1 MAWLPRLIVV
11 LLWVLCWRPAF
22 VGHGAARNPRREC
35 VVRRVRERRRP
46 TGRPRQGQGSFDG
59 HTHPKVIT
67 KKIMQAPSAS
77 EVLGVVKQ
85 ERNNPK
91 LDFIALSA
99 AWFQL
104 AKMQFSRSFADTLKD
119 PFLDEFIRLTG
130 DSAKRAGAEARRNA
144 RATSSIIRDVA
155 KLDTSMHSG
164 LESLKNS
171 LAQAAKQAATHMDE
185 QGTSNVIWAAAKLSE
200 SAIANVIW
208 ATAKLSES
216 GDESLLTVLA
226 TLAVRTKEV
235 SFDMKEQEVANVIWA
250 TAKLSLSGDKSLLA
264 VLPTLAVRTK
274 EVEL

>member
-1 MAWLPRLIVV
+1 MPLRS
-11 LLWVLCWRPAF
+11 
-22 VGHGAARNPRREC
+22 ART
-35 VVRRVRERRRP
+35 RVSSC
-46 TGRPRQGQGSFDG
+46 Q
-59 HTHPKVIT
+59 VIT

-91 LDFIALSA
+91 LDFVALSA

-119 PFLDEFIRLTG
+119 PFLAEFIRLTG

-155 KLDTSMHSG
+155 KLDTSMHAG

-185 QGTSNVIWAAAKLSE
+185 QGT
-200 SAIANVIW
+200 ANSIW

-216 GDESLLTVLA
+216 GD
-226 TLAVRTKEV
+226 
-235 SFDMKEQEVANVIWA
+235 D
-250 TAKLSLSGDKSLLA
+250 SLLA
-264 VLPTLAVRTK
+264 VLPTLVLRVKEMSSDMNAQAIANVIWATAQLSESGDESLLAVCQRWRSASRK
-274 EVEL
+274 